1 MAIRKVNMIMA
12 PPIFMTEEI
21 EDVDDSVNLQKESLT
36 LEERMDKLEE
46 RFDKF
51 AEIVKGKVAENK
63 RRAWSKGIDYGNPKE
78 VIPIILISLVV
89 LGIVFF
95 VSMDM
100 MWILG

>member
-1 MAIRKVNMIMA
+1 M
-12 PPIFMTEEI
+12 P
-21 EDVDDSVNLQKESLT
+21 EDIGEDDANLEKEGLS

-63 RRAWSKGIDYGNPKE
+63 RRAWGKGIDYSNPKE
-78 VIPIILISLVV
+78 AIPIILMALVV
-89 LGIVFF
+89 IGIAIY

-100 MWILG
+100 MSGY